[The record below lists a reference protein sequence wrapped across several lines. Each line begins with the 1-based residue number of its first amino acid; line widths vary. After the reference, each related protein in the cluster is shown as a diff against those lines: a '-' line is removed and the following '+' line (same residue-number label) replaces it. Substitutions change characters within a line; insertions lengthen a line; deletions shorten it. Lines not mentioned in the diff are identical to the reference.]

1 MHSATEN
8 RYSRFE
14 KRYVLNPNSEFINGN
29 KVIDLDHHTQLSV
42 LVDLVDSHQG
52 ATINYLNDR
61 SNPEEVTYTIMC
73 RTKSM
78 EKNLNLSSLV
88 NQVETPRFRIEVE
101 GNEEDQE
108 LSATHI
114 VTSVFYGAE
123 LHCVFSQKNDGH
135 EDDKEIQNEIKKNLS
150 LLTSKWRDSLYD
162 SESSAEFKKRF
173 NSEEN
178 HLITRL
184 NCRLYADLQVQPVIE
199 CCFFDAYEVA
209 LKLVDSVYPDNFWDD
224 GSKAIPI
231 AVRLCPLSVLL
242 DSSQLETKKRN
253 YRDVKSSHVTKCCQ
267 FFAHLKQILHR
278 AASIY
283 AANKKSALCE
293 SFPEFIGLVS
303 AHQDSMKEKLKT
315 SVVKARRSNSTS
327 ADNKIEEFHESAYND
342 LIFNF
347 GLWLDFKK
355 EELNLME
362 LMVREAGD
370 NGIHFLLNKEDLE
383 NHLIEFSKK
392 EYSLVLF
399 IAPPLNEQTSVIFN
413 ALRNGEDSPYY
424 DDIREIPWCLKKFQ
438 KFLLDK
444 IRELSAHI
452 EKNKEISDRVQFIV
466 TFEKSSDPFKCSYSL
481 YKGGH
486 LLKEKIHRFPD
497 SPTGL
502 RISLPPATRTPK
514 RAKTSL
520 SSILS
525 IGTTKTLVIP
535 SILWWNID

>member
-1 MHSATEN
+1 MH
-8 RYSRFE
+8 
-14 KRYVLNPNSEFINGN
+14 L
-29 KVIDLDHHTQLSV
+29 L
-42 LVDLVDSHQG
+42 
-52 ATINYLNDR
+52 
-61 SNPEEVTYTIMC
+61 
-73 RTKSM
+73 
-78 EKNLNLSSLV
+78 
-88 NQVETPRFRIEVE
+88 
-101 GNEEDQE
+101 
-108 LSATHI
+108 
-114 VTSVFYGAE
+114 
-123 LHCVFSQKNDGH
+123 LH
-135 EDDKEIQNEIKKNLS
+135 
-150 LLTSKWRDSLYD
+150 
-162 SESSAEFKKRF
+162 
-173 NSEEN
+173 
-178 HLITRL
+178 
-184 NCRLYADLQVQPVIE
+184 
-199 CCFFDAYEVA
+199 
-209 LKLVDSVYPDNFWDD
+209 
-224 GSKAIPI
+224 
-231 AVRLCPLSVLL
+231 
-242 DSSQLETKKRN
+242 
-253 YRDVKSSHVTKCCQ
+253 
-267 FFAHLKQILHR
+267 
-278 AASIY
+278 
-283 AANKKSALCE
+283 
-293 SFPEFIGLVS
+293 
-303 AHQDSMKEKLKT
+303 
-315 SVVKARRSNSTS
+315 
-327 ADNKIEEFHESAYND
+327 

-355 EELNLME
+355 EELNLMV

-413 ALRNGEDSPYY
+413 ALRNGEDFGYY